1 MNPSLVYIKCPVI
14 DYIEADTINSNV
26 SIYTGTLP
34 LQPKKHDL
42 HKSVSSIC
50 LWLSAALLERYCAI
64 FMSLC
69 CWITKHCLFQFIQ
82 HLFLL
87 V

>member
-34 LQPKKHDL
+34 LQPKKTWSAQVSQLDL
-42 HKSVSSIC
+42 FMTLCS
-50 LWLSAALLERYCAI
+50 I